1 MLRRLHLLLLFASVT
16 ASGETDP
23 GDVSALKSLMTKW
36 KNSPPSWDES
46 KDPCGALWDGVS
58 CNNSR
63 VTELRLFNMGLE
75 GTLSEDIGKL
85 DQLQILDLSYNRKLG
100 AERIPPNLNE
110 WAPGLDQLF
119 KAGHFHFNKNNLS
132 GPIPESLFNANMT
145 LRHVLLDRNQLIGE
159 IPESVG
165 LVLTLEILRLNNNK
179 LNGTVPSSIS
189 NLANLHVLDLSNNS
203 FLPSEAPSWF
213 SYLKNITTL
222 IIESG
227 GLHGPMPQELFS
239 VSQLEKVTLDNNEFN
254 GSLDMGND
262 ISKRL
267 QIVSFRNNAL
277 NSVMLSTNYNNTLI
291 LSGNPVCSKS
301 DLEDTTYCKTQQETS
316 VPSSPNNKSC
326 SHPYEGAMIFR
337 APSFGIVTNSSIQL
351 LEKNL
356 SAKLECAPNGFTLE
370 NCFFNNDG
378 YLEVKLIICPSD
390 GKYFN
395 RSEILDCF
403 KILSSQ
409 DFVPP
414 DIFGP
419 YYFTASIYLFEEEGL
434 QNKNSLFYMIF
445 IKGCIVFFALVV
457 LVLFIVLFVCWR
469 QQKRRD
475 QQDVSQSNP
484 FASWASTGED
494 NVSAPT
500 LRAPKCFTYDELKE
514 CTNGF
519 RGTNEIGVGGY
530 GKVYKGRLLNGQI
543 VAIKRRKQGSE
554 QGRPEFKN
562 ELELL
567 SQVHHKNLVG
577 LVGFCCEKGEQMIV
591 YEFMCNGTIEESLS
605 GKRDQQLDWNRRL
618 IIALDSA
625 TGLAYLHRHASP
637 AIIHGDVKSSNIL
650 LDENLSAKVADFGI
664 SKSVPNS
671 VTNYFTYIDKG
682 TPGYLAPEAMQ
693 QQITMKSDVYS
704 FGVVMLELITAKP
717 AICNYGYL
725 VERVKNT
732 LDKQVTEYCGLK
744 DLLDPVLLETEN
756 LIGFERFLDLALQC
770 TEISPDNRPTMSDV
784 AKEIETILKSNGMM
798 EIASTSESS
807 AAAGLGS
814 PRACNP
820 SDDLYSSSGSYASSS
835 RAFECSSE
843 FASRS
848 SSRLI
853 NNGSLFKFA
862 GFTIK
867 NGDAEDSAAAAAAA
881 APLRR
886 NCFRRNLPCRCFY
899 SQILDD
905 GMEKLAAELG
915 KSEDPCGT
923 PWVGVFCINSRV
935 TQLRLFN
942 MGLEGTLSNNIG
954 KLDQLQTLDLSYN
967 QNLGGLLTPAIGNVT
982 KLNML
987 SLISCS
993 FIGTIPDELGNLGQL
1008 TSLSLNSNQF
1018 TGRIPASL
1026 GKLSNLNWLDLAD
1039 NQLSGPLPTS
1049 TNGAPGLD
1057 QLLKAQHF
1065 HLNKNQLSGSI
1076 PENLFNANLTVQ
1088 HVLLDRNQL
1097 TGGIPESVGL
1107 VRTLEIL
1114 RLNNN
1119 KLNSTVPLS
1128 ISYLA
1133 NLHILNLGN
1142 NDLSGQMPNLT
1153 AMRKLKYVDLSNNS
1167 FDPSES
1173 PSWFSDLKSLTTLI
1187 IESGGLHGQMPQELF
1202 GVSQL
1207 EKVALDNNEF
1217 NGTLDM
1223 GNNISRQLQIV
1234 SFKNNALNSVM
1245 LSSNYNNTLIL
1256 SGNPLLEKNLSAK
1269 LECAPNGFTLEN
1281 PFFNNDGYLEVKLI
1295 ICPSDG
1301 QYFNRSEILDCFDFN
1316 SQDYVPPNM
1325 FGPYYFYANS
1335 YSFQTKVIIGLVT
1348 GMIVGLSLL
1357 LVGLLMVWPM
1367 LYDKRGALKEPFLR
1381 PILLE
1386 PIDDYLPQF
1395 SASWLS
1401 IGEESVGAPT
1411 LRAPK
1416 CFTYDELKECTNG
1429 FRGTNEIGV
1438 GGYGKVYKGMLP
1450 DGQTVAIKRRKQ
1462 GSRQG
1467 GPEFKTELE
1476 LLSRV
1481 HHKNL
1486 VELVGF
1492 CCEKGELVLVYE
1504 FMCNGTIEESLS
1516 GKRDLQL
1523 DWSRRLMIALDSATG
1538 LAYLH
1543 DHANPPI
1550 IHRDVKSSNVL
1561 LDENLIAKV
1570 ADFGL
1575 SHLVP
1580 NSETDYFTTNI
1591 KGTIGYLAP
1600 EAYMLQ
1606 QITRKSD
1613 VYSFGVVMLEL
1624 ITAKPATHNYKNI
1637 VDIVKNAVDRHD
1649 TEYCG
1654 LKDLIDPV
1662 LLETGNLIGFK
1673 SFLDLAL
1680 RCIEVSADNRP
1691 TMSDVAK
1698 EIEIILKNNGMKMA
1712 STSESSSAT
1721 DLGSRRARN
1730 PYDDLYSSSGSNVS
1744 RRAFEYSS
1752 EFSSRSSSR
1761 LSSNG
1766 SFFKITGFTR

>member
-100 AERIPPNLNE
+100 GQLTSAIGNLPKLKTLNLISCSFVGIIPDELGNLGQLTSLSLNSNQFTGRIPVSLGKLSNLDWLDLADNQLNGSLPTSMNG
-110 WAPGLDQLF
+110 APGLDQLF

-165 LVLTLEILRLNNNK
+165 LVLTLEI
-179 LNGTVPSSIS
+179 
-189 NLANLHVLDLSNNS
+189 LDLSNNS

-862 GFTIK
+862 GFT
-867 NGDAEDSAAAAAAA
+867 
-881 APLRR
+881 
-886 NCFRRNLPCRCFY
+886 
-899 SQILDD
+899 
-905 GMEKLAAELG
+905 M
-915 KSEDPCGT
+915 
-923 PWVGVFCINSRV
+923 
-935 TQLRLFN
+935 
-942 MGLEGTLSNNIG
+942 
-954 KLDQLQTLDLSYN
+954 
-967 QNLGGLLTPAIGNVT
+967 
-982 KLNML
+982 
-987 SLISCS
+987 
-993 FIGTIPDELGNLGQL
+993 
-1008 TSLSLNSNQF
+1008 
-1018 TGRIPASL
+1018 
-1026 GKLSNLNWLDLAD
+1026 
-1039 NQLSGPLPTS
+1039 
-1049 TNGAPGLD
+1049 
-1057 QLLKAQHF
+1057 
-1065 HLNKNQLSGSI
+1065 
-1076 PENLFNANLTVQ
+1076 
-1088 HVLLDRNQL
+1088 
-1097 TGGIPESVGL
+1097 
-1107 VRTLEIL
+1107 
-1114 RLNNN
+1114 
-1119 KLNSTVPLS
+1119 
-1128 ISYLA
+1128 
-1133 NLHILNLGN
+1133 
-1142 NDLSGQMPNLT
+1142 
-1153 AMRKLKYVDLSNNS
+1153 
-1167 FDPSES
+1167 
-1173 PSWFSDLKSLTTLI
+1173 
-1187 IESGGLHGQMPQELF
+1187 
-1202 GVSQL
+1202 
-1207 EKVALDNNEF
+1207 
-1217 NGTLDM
+1217 
-1223 GNNISRQLQIV
+1223 
-1234 SFKNNALNSVM
+1234 
-1245 LSSNYNNTLIL
+1245 
-1256 SGNPLLEKNLSAK
+1256 
-1269 LECAPNGFTLEN
+1269 
-1281 PFFNNDGYLEVKLI
+1281 
-1295 ICPSDG
+1295 
-1301 QYFNRSEILDCFDFN
+1301 
-1316 SQDYVPPNM
+1316 
-1325 FGPYYFYANS
+1325 
-1335 YSFQTKVIIGLVT
+1335 
-1348 GMIVGLSLL
+1348 
-1357 LVGLLMVWPM
+1357 
-1367 LYDKRGALKEPFLR
+1367 
-1381 PILLE
+1381 
-1386 PIDDYLPQF
+1386 
-1395 SASWLS
+1395 
-1401 IGEESVGAPT
+1401 
-1411 LRAPK
+1411 
-1416 CFTYDELKECTNG
+1416 
-1429 FRGTNEIGV
+1429 
-1438 GGYGKVYKGMLP
+1438 
-1450 DGQTVAIKRRKQ
+1450 
-1462 GSRQG
+1462 
-1467 GPEFKTELE
+1467 
-1476 LLSRV
+1476 
-1481 HHKNL
+1481 
-1486 VELVGF
+1486 
-1492 CCEKGELVLVYE
+1492 
-1504 FMCNGTIEESLS
+1504 
-1516 GKRDLQL
+1516 
-1523 DWSRRLMIALDSATG
+1523 
-1538 LAYLH
+1538 
-1543 DHANPPI
+1543 
-1550 IHRDVKSSNVL
+1550 
-1561 LDENLIAKV
+1561 
-1570 ADFGL
+1570 
-1575 SHLVP
+1575 
-1580 NSETDYFTTNI
+1580 
-1591 KGTIGYLAP
+1591 
-1600 EAYMLQ
+1600 
-1606 QITRKSD
+1606 
-1613 VYSFGVVMLEL
+1613 
-1624 ITAKPATHNYKNI
+1624 
-1637 VDIVKNAVDRHD
+1637 
-1649 TEYCG
+1649 
-1654 LKDLIDPV
+1654 
-1662 LLETGNLIGFK
+1662 
-1673 SFLDLAL
+1673 
-1680 RCIEVSADNRP
+1680 
-1691 TMSDVAK
+1691 
-1698 EIEIILKNNGMKMA
+1698 
-1712 STSESSSAT
+1712 
-1721 DLGSRRARN
+1721 
-1730 PYDDLYSSSGSNVS
+1730 
-1744 RRAFEYSS
+1744 
-1752 EFSSRSSSR
+1752 
-1761 LSSNG
+1761 
-1766 SFFKITGFTR
+1766 

>member
-1 MLRRLHLLLLFASVT
+1 MVMPRILLLLLLFGATV
-16 ASGETDP
+16 SGETYPADA
-23 GDVSALKSLMTKW
+23 STLKSLMTEW
-36 KNSPPSWDES
+36 KNSPPNW
-46 KDPCGALWDGVS
+46 
-58 CNNSR
+58 
-63 VTELRLFNMGLE
+63 
-75 GTLSEDIGKL
+75 
-85 DQLQILDLSYNRKLG
+85 
-100 AERIPPNLNE
+100 
-110 WAPGLDQLF
+110 
-119 KAGHFHFNKNNLS
+119 
-132 GPIPESLFNANMT
+132 
-145 LRHVLLDRNQLIGE
+145 
-159 IPESVG
+159 
-165 LVLTLEILRLNNNK
+165 
-179 LNGTVPSSIS
+179 
-189 NLANLHVLDLSNNS
+189 
-203 FLPSEAPSWF
+203 
-213 SYLKNITTL
+213 
-222 IIESG
+222 
-227 GLHGPMPQELFS
+227 
-239 VSQLEKVTLDNNEFN
+239 
-254 GSLDMGND
+254 
-262 ISKRL
+262 
-267 QIVSFRNNAL
+267 
-277 NSVMLSTNYNNTLI
+277 
-291 LSGNPVCSKS
+291 
-301 DLEDTTYCKTQQETS
+301 
-316 VPSSPNNKSC
+316 
-326 SHPYEGAMIFR
+326 
-337 APSFGIVTNSSIQL
+337 
-351 LEKNL
+351 
-356 SAKLECAPNGFTLE
+356 
-370 NCFFNNDG
+370 
-378 YLEVKLIICPSD
+378 
-390 GKYFN
+390 
-395 RSEILDCF
+395 
-403 KILSSQ
+403 
-409 DFVPP
+409 
-414 DIFGP
+414 
-419 YYFTASIYLFEEEGL
+419 
-434 QNKNSLFYMIF
+434 
-445 IKGCIVFFALVV
+445 
-457 LVLFIVLFVCWR
+457 
-469 QQKRRD
+469 
-475 QQDVSQSNP
+475 
-484 FASWASTGED
+484 
-494 NVSAPT
+494 
-500 LRAPKCFTYDELKE
+500 
-514 CTNGF
+514 
-519 RGTNEIGVGGY
+519 
-530 GKVYKGRLLNGQI
+530 
-543 VAIKRRKQGSE
+543 
-554 QGRPEFKN
+554 
-562 ELELL
+562 
-567 SQVHHKNLVG
+567 
-577 LVGFCCEKGEQMIV
+577 
-591 YEFMCNGTIEESLS
+591 
-605 GKRDQQLDWNRRL
+605 
-618 IIALDSA
+618 
-625 TGLAYLHRHASP
+625 
-637 AIIHGDVKSSNIL
+637 
-650 LDENLSAKVADFGI
+650 
-664 SKSVPNS
+664 
-671 VTNYFTYIDKG
+671 
-682 TPGYLAPEAMQ
+682 
-693 QQITMKSDVYS
+693 
-704 FGVVMLELITAKP
+704 
-717 AICNYGYL
+717 
-725 VERVKNT
+725 
-732 LDKQVTEYCGLK
+732 
-744 DLLDPVLLETEN
+744 
-756 LIGFERFLDLALQC
+756 
-770 TEISPDNRPTMSDV
+770 
-784 AKEIETILKSNGMM
+784 
-798 EIASTSESS
+798 
-807 AAAGLGS
+807 
-814 PRACNP
+814 
-820 SDDLYSSSGSYASSS
+820 
-835 RAFECSSE
+835 
-843 FASRS
+843 
-848 SSRLI
+848 
-853 NNGSLFKFA
+853 
-862 GFTIK
+862 
-867 NGDAEDSAAAAAAA
+867 
-881 APLRR
+881 
-886 NCFRRNLPCRCFY
+886 
-899 SQILDD
+899 
-905 GMEKLAAELG
+905 G

-1256 SGNPLLEKNLSAK
+1256 SGNPVCSNPNLENTPFCHTRQETLAPNSSNNISCSHPYEGAMIFRAPSFGIITNSSIQLLEKNLSAK

-1357 LVGLLMVWPM
+1357 LVGLLMV
-1367 LYDKRGALKEPFLR
+1367 LAYALRQKRRAQRAISQTNPF
-1381 PILLE
+1381 
-1386 PIDDYLPQF
+1386 
-1395 SASWLS
+1395 ASWLS

>member
-1 MLRRLHLLLLFASVT
+1 
-16 ASGETDP
+16 
-23 GDVSALKSLMTKW
+23 
-36 KNSPPSWDES
+36 
-46 KDPCGALWDGVS
+46 
-58 CNNSR
+58 
-63 VTELRLFNMGLE
+63 
-75 GTLSEDIGKL
+75 
-85 DQLQILDLSYNRKLG
+85 
-100 AERIPPNLNE
+100 
-110 WAPGLDQLF
+110 
-119 KAGHFHFNKNNLS
+119 
-132 GPIPESLFNANMT
+132 
-145 LRHVLLDRNQLIGE
+145 
-159 IPESVG
+159 
-165 LVLTLEILRLNNNK
+165 
-179 LNGTVPSSIS
+179 
-189 NLANLHVLDLSNNS
+189 
-203 FLPSEAPSWF
+203 
-213 SYLKNITTL
+213 
-222 IIESG
+222 
-227 GLHGPMPQELFS
+227 
-239 VSQLEKVTLDNNEFN
+239 
-254 GSLDMGND
+254 MGND

-419 YYFTASIYLFEEEGL
+419 YYFTANIYLFEEEGL

-445 IKGCIVFFALVV
+445 IKGCIVFFALVYFSSV
-457 LVLFIVLFVCWR
+457 GDN
-469 QQKRRD
+469 KR
-475 QQDVSQSNP
+475 DVINKTFPRVILLEPIDDYLCP
-484 FASWASTGED
+484 FSASWASTGED

-835 RAFECSSE
+835 RAFECSS
-843 FASRS
+843 
-848 SSRLI
+848 
-853 NNGSLFKFA
+853 
-862 GFTIK
+862 
-867 NGDAEDSAAAAAAA
+867 
-881 APLRR
+881 
-886 NCFRRNLPCRCFY
+886 
-899 SQILDD
+899 
-905 GMEKLAAELG
+905 
-915 KSEDPCGT
+915 
-923 PWVGVFCINSRV
+923 
-935 TQLRLFN
+935 
-942 MGLEGTLSNNIG
+942 TLSNNIG

-1114 RLNNN
+1114 
-1119 KLNSTVPLS
+1119 
-1128 ISYLA
+1128 
-1133 NLHILNLGN
+1133 NLGN

-1173 PSWFSDLKSLTTLI
+1173 PSWFLDLKSLTTLI

-1256 SGNPLLEKNLSAK
+1256 SGNPVCSNPNLENTPYCHTRQETLAPNSSNNISCSHPYEGAMIFRAPSFGIITNSSIQLLEKNLSAK

-1325 FGPYYFYANS
+1325 FGPYYFYANL

-1357 LVGLLMVWPM
+1357 LVGLLM
-1367 LYDKRGALKEPFLR
+1367 LLAYALRQKRRAQRAISQTNPF
-1381 PILLE
+1381 
-1386 PIDDYLPQF
+1386 
-1395 SASWLS
+1395 ASWLS

-1429 FRGTNEIGV
+1429 FQGTNEIGV

-1680 RCIEVSADNRP
+1680 RCVEVSADDRP

-1698 EIEIILKNNGMKMA
+1698 EIEIILKNNGIMKVA

-1744 RRAFEYSS
+1744 RGAFEYSS
-1752 EFSSRSSSR
+1752 EFSFRSSSR
-1761 LSSNG
+1761 LSGNG
-1766 SFFKITGFTR
+1766 SFFKFSGFTRHCLKINYVQ